1 MKSWALFLVVMIPVL
16 AVGGLV
22 MLALRS
28 ASATPEVGLRDG
40 HLLPL
45 PASPNAVSSEPG
57 TREDARVDPLPMHG
71 DEQATRAALARL
83 LGSDPRVTIE
93 EQHEGYLHAVF
104 ASPLFGFRDD
114 LELRIDEDEGL
125 VHVRSASRVG
135 RSDLGANRARIEHLR
150 ELWDQRRP

>member
-1 MKSWALFLVVMIPVL
+1 MKSWVLFVLVLVPVL

-22 MLALRS
+22 MLASRS
-28 ASATPEVGLRDG
+28 ASATPAVGLRDG
-40 HLLPL
+40 RLLPL

-71 DEQATRAALARL
+71 DAEETRAALVAL
-83 LGSDPRVTIE
+83 LRSEPRAAIE

-104 ASPLFGFRDD
+104 ASRLFGFRDD
-114 LELRIDEDEGL
+114 LELRIDEDADL

-135 RSDLGANRARIEHLR
+135 RSDLGANRARVERLR
-150 ELWDQRRP
+150 ELWSQRRP

>member
-1 MKSWALFLVVMIPVL
+1 MKSWALFLIVVIPVL

-22 MLALRS
+22 MLASRS
-28 ASATPEVGLRDG
+28 ARATPQVGLRDG
-40 HLLPL
+40 HLLSL

-71 DEQATRAALARL
+71 DEEETRAALGL
-83 LGSDPRVTIE
+83 LLRSEPRVTIE
-93 EQHEGYLHAVF
+93 EEHEGYLHAVF
-104 ASPLFGFRDD
+104 ASRLFGFRDD
-114 LELRIDEDEGL
+114 LELRIDEDESL

-135 RSDLGANRARIEHLR
+135 RSDLGANRARVERLR